1 MGKMLLKK
9 LKGRKREQK
18 LQHLHMADLA
28 MFLTGDHCNTTETLP
43 FNNKYD
49 TWRGRVWKNA
59 VHIMGLICMTTHA
72 LEKVTFISFKIDDV
86 LWRQPING
94 LWTVD
99 TGCFREST
107 NSTEP
112 TAGTWCPINQTVT
125 SQYLLNMP
133 IRINVVMTEP
143 SISPRKRPAYQER
156 ETNISLASATTNWET
171 HLSVRLRSHRSA
183 AWKPGQNHDYQLHS
197 SPNPVR
203 RNREKT
209 TALTNRKRAHHNLQT
224 HTFWS
229 GPVRVCPF

>member
-94 LWTVD
+94 LWTVG

-112 TAGTWCPINQTVT
+112 PAGTWCPISQTVA

-156 ETNISLASATTNWET
+156 ETT
-171 HLSVRLRSHRSA
+171 SVWPQPQQTGRHICLCDCAHIVLLL
-183 AWKPGQNHDYQLHS
+183 GNQD
-197 SPNPVR
+197 
-203 RNREKT
+203 KT
-209 TALTNRKRAHHNLQT
+209 MIINYIAVQIL
-224 HTFWS
+224 
-229 GPVRVCPF
+229 